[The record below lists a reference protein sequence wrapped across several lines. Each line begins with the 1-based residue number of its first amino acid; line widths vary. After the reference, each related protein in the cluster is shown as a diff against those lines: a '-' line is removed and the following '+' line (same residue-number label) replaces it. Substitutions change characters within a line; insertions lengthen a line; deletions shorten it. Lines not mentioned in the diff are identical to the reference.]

1 MEFAI
6 LTRQNHV
13 LDSAPSV
20 LSCWVTLEDDLSKCC
35 QDWTSIDVSSRQK
48 TIVLATDLSENLIRI
63 PSVSS
68 FAFDTFGIT
77 FQDVFFVY
85 IFIFFI
91 RLDTDFTL
99 SFITHISLPVY
110 LNQHCSSDD
119 STTRPLILVTA
130 SVDRMVLK
138 KPIRVDIDLKIM
150 GAVTWVGRSSME
162 IQLEV
167 TQSSEGIF

>member
-85 IFIFFI
+85 IFTFFFNFFI

-99 SFITHISLPVY
+99 SFITHIFPSCLFKSA
-110 LNQHCSSDD
+110 LFQ
-119 STTRPLILVTA
+119 
-130 SVDRMVLK
+130 
-138 KPIRVDIDLKIM
+138 
-150 GAVTWVGRSSME
+150 
-162 IQLEV
+162 
-167 TQSSEGIF
+167 